1 VSSPRPPFYANVALA
16 VAAAGLLLAGL
27 AAADSITMI
36 DGRTIEVDRAW
47 YEGNEVRYEKAGLLA
62 GMPRRL
68 VKSINTKTPPSTTSD
83 PDVLAARGSLAAG
96 KAAEAVRL
104 LQKALARDP
113 NALPALEAIAEAY
126 LKLGQAHKAR
136 EALERALRIDER
148 CARCHA
154 LRGDAL
160 LVMGDRAGAEAE
172 YQRSL
177 LLRQDSEVERKLTE
191 LVPTAAPTLPPP
203 SRAAQFRIRYE
214 GAANEALGN
223 AVLEVLYEA
232 YAEYSK
238 RLGTRPEMPVTV
250 ELQTS
255 ADPIEDG
262 RIPEWAEGINDG
274 TIRVPARGLDRP
286 TPHLTRILRHELA
299 HSFVA
304 EKTGGNCP
312 TWLQEGISQWLEG
325 GDPSREDGRLAIAA
339 RQKQLA
345 PLLTLEAPFRNLSE
359 FDAAMAYA
367 ESLSAVAHI
376 VRKRGEA
383 GVVRLLSAL
392 GDGLP
397 SEEALPVSLALSY
410 PELQKGW
417 EDYLKALPPTEPTAR

>member
-312 TWLQEGISQWLEG
+312 TWLQEG

-417 EDYLKALPPTEPTAR
+417 EDYLKALPPAEPATR

>member
-1 VSSPRPPFYANVALA
+1 MSSRRPPSFVSAL
-16 VAAAGLLLAGL
+16 VLVLAAGGPLVPR
-27 AAADSITMI
+27 AAADSITLI

-47 YEGNEVRYEKAGLLA
+47 FEGNEVRYEKAGLLA

-68 VKSINTKTPPSTTSD
+68 VKSLQTKTPPSATSD
-83 PDVLAARGSLAAG
+83 PDVLAARGRMAAG
-96 KAAEAVRL
+96 NTAEAVRL
-104 LQKALARDP
+104 LQQVLVRDP
-113 NALPALEAIAEAY
+113 ASLPALEAIAEAY

-136 EALERALRIDER
+136 EALDRALRADER

-160 LVMGDRAGAEAE
+160 LVIGDRAGAEAE

-177 LLRQDSEVERKLTE
+177 LLRQDTEVERKLSG
-191 LVPTAAPTLPPP
+191 LAPPAAPTLPPP

-214 GAANEALGN
+214 GAANETLGN
-223 AVLEVLYEA
+223 AVLEVLHEA
-232 YAEYSK
+232 YAEYGK
-238 RLGTRPEMPVTV
+238 RLGSRPELPVTV
-250 ELQTS
+250 ELQTG
-255 ADPIEDG
+255 ADPVEDG
-262 RIPEWAEGINDG
+262 RMPEWAEGLNDG

-286 TPHLTRILRHELA
+286 TPHLIRILRHELA

-304 EKTGGNCP
+304 DRTGGNCP

-325 GDPSREDGRLAIAA
+325 GDPSREDARLAIAA
-339 RQKQLA
+339 RQKQLV
-345 PLLTLEAPFRNLSE
+345 PLLSLEAPFRSLSE
-359 FDAAMAYA
+359 LDATMAYA
-367 ESLSAVAHI
+367 ESLSAVTHI

-383 GVVRLLSAL
+383 GIVRLLSAL
-392 GDGLP
+392 ADGLP

-417 EDYLKALPPTEPTAR
+417 EDYLKSLPAEPPSR